1 MYPRSIT
8 DFHQLA
14 PAAAAVHVLVLGIC
28 FKPLLRLQ
36 AESPDAQNHGLLMLE
51 DMQHRCKL
59 HELLA
64 CGCCT
69 GCMHQ
74 RDDDTECMFLPW

>member
-64 CGCCT
+64 QGCCT
-69 GCMHQ
+69 GCMQ
-74 RDDDTECMFLPW
+74 KCDVA